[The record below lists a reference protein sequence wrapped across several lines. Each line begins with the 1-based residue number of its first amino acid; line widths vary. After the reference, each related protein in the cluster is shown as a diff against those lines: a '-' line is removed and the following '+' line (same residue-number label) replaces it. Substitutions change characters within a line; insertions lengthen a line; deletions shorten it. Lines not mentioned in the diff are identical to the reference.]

1 MNEPHEQLVGRDL
14 ELQAIARFL
23 EARDALPA
31 ALLLEG
37 PAGVGKTTVW
47 QAGVDRAA
55 AAGYRVLTCRPA
67 GTEVHLLFG
76 GLSDLLVDHVAT
88 VVDRLPKPQR
98 RAVESILLLDDHGGR
113 PADERA
119 VAAGVL
125 GLIRELAR
133 DQPVLLAIDDAQWL
147 DPASVVVVE
156 YALRRLGGARVAV
169 LASRRFDP
177 LSAPASRH
185 EGVTAGD
192 GGRGLD
198 LVRALE
204 GQPLRLS
211 LGPLSEG
218 ALHRILR
225 LRTGRTI
232 PRQLLRRIHEAT
244 GGNPFYALE
253 IARAMEAQLGAWTTG
268 EPLAL
273 SASLNELLI
282 GRFAALDEA
291 TRTALFIAAAASS
304 PTPALVEAVIGTAAA
319 EVLRPAVEADIVR
332 VGPQL
337 IEFTHPLLA
346 AAAYSLPA
354 LDVRRHWHERLAD
367 ESSDPEAR
375 ARHLGTA
382 RPGPDLEVAEL
393 LRAAAV
399 HARSR
404 GAPAASGELFAEAIQ
419 RLPDGQLDR
428 RSTWTV
434 EAAHVLR
441 QAGDIRLAR
450 SLLEG
455 VLDEMSAGP
464 TRSDAFL
471 ALSRLVEGEPGGG
484 ARELALIDRA
494 LEDAGSDPARRAAA
508 LLSREMWTRHQDRLA
523 DALDI
528 AREALEYA
536 ERAGDE
542 ALVAGALTR
551 TADLEVLLGLP
562 GDPVAHFERALRA
575 GESLQLDARED
586 SPRSM
591 LAVCLVRRGRI
602 DEARALLTRERD
614 RVLALGDEASLEIV
628 YLFLTE
634 LEWLAGNWGRA
645 REHGEAGLLVVEQA
659 DSRMMQGA
667 MAALVSLVEASQG
680 DIDSARTRARD
691 AAALCE
697 EVGDRSYATYA
708 HHILTFIEL
717 SAGNAAAAFEHYA
730 AHAFE
735 LGIEGTKRIA
745 FAGDAIEALVQLG
758 RTDDAAALADE
769 LARRGELL
777 HRPTLSATAARC
789 RGLVLGASGDFEA
802 GTASAERAAA
812 IAGELGLPF
821 ERARAL
827 LVLGDIQ
834 RRAKHRAAA
843 RETLES
849 AKAAFDA
856 LGATLWSRKAADS
869 LSRIGGRVR
878 ETGLTA
884 TEMRV
889 ATLVARGLS
898 NKEIAAELYVT
909 VRAVEANLSRIY
921 AKLEIRSRTELA
933 SRL

>member
-1 MNEPHEQLVGRDL
+1 MISVMFGPQDLVGRDL
-14 ELQAIARFL
+14 ELQAISRFL
-23 EARDALPA
+23 GAREALPA
-31 ALLLEG
+31 AMLLEG

-55 AAGYRVLTCRPA
+55 AAGLRVLTCRPA

-76 GLSDLLVDHVAT
+76 GLSDLLVDHVAS

-98 RAVESILLLDDHGGR
+98 RAVENVLLLADDGGR
-113 PADERA
+113 PADQRA

-125 GLIRELAR
+125 GLIRELAH
-133 DQPVLLAIDDAQWL
+133 DQPVLIAIDDAQWL

-156 YALRRLGGARVAV
+156 YALRRLRDARVAV
-169 LASRRFDP
+169 LASRRIDP
-177 LSAPASRH
+177 LETGAA
-185 EGVTAGD
+185 A
-192 GGRGLD
+192 RGLD
-198 LVRALE
+198 LDRALTE
-204 GQPLRLS
+204 PPLRVA
-211 LGPLSEG
+211 LGPLSSG
-218 ALHRILR
+218 AVHRILR
-225 LRTGRTI
+225 VRTGHSI
-232 PRQLLRRIHEAT
+232 PRPLLRRIHEAS
-244 GGNPFYALE
+244 GGNPFFALE
-253 IARAMEAQLGAWTTG
+253 IARAMEAEPDWAAG

-273 SASLNELLI
+273 SASLKELLVH
-282 GRFAALDEA
+282 RFAALGEQ
-291 TRTALFIAAAASS
+291 TRSALFVAAAASS
-304 PTPALVEAVIGTAAA
+304 PTPALIETVMATAV
-319 EVLRPAVEADIVR
+319 ADILEPAIGAGIIRADVS
-332 VGPQL
+332 L

-346 AAAYSLPA
+346 AAAYSLSA
-354 LDVRRHWHERLAD
+354 VEVRRHWHERLA
-367 ESSDPEAR
+367 EQASDPEAR
-375 ARHLGTA
+375 ARHLGAA
-382 RPGPDLEVAEL
+382 RPGPDVEVAEL

-419 RLPDGQLDR
+419 RLPDGQLER

-455 VLDEMSAGP
+455 VLDEMPAGP
-464 TRSDAFL
+464 ARSDAFL

-494 LEDAGSDPARRAAA
+494 LDDAGSDPARRAAA

-536 ERAGDE
+536 ERAGE
-542 ALVAGALTR
+542 VALIAGALTR
-551 TADLEVLLGLP
+551 TADLEVLLGLAD
-562 GDPVAHFERALRA
+562 DPVARFEPALRA
-575 GESLQLDARED
+575 GEALQLDARED
-586 SPRSM
+586 SPQSM

-634 LEWLAGNWGRA
+634 LEWLAGNWDRA

-680 DIDSARTRARD
+680 DVDAARTRARD

-717 SAGNAAAAFEHYA
+717 SAGNAAAASEHYA
-730 AHAFE
+730 AHTFE
-735 LGIEGTKRIA
+735 HGIEGTKRIA

-758 RTDDAAALADE
+758 RLDEAEVLADE
-769 LARRGELL
+769 LAQRGELL

-789 RGLVLGASGDFEA
+789 RGLILGGRGDFE
-802 GTASAERAAA
+802 GA
-812 IAGELGLPF
+812 IALAQRAVEIADELGLPF

-834 RRAKHRAAA
+834 RRAKHRATA

-849 AKAAFDA
+849 AVAAFDA
-856 LGATLWSRKAADS
+856 LGAGLWSTKAAAS

-878 ETGLTA
+878 EIGLTA